1 MLIRFDRGGKKKKK
15 EETEREEK
23 YNNVLNLNN
32 MLANSNGKKH
42 QFRGKESGQNCIT
55 EYES

>member
-1 MLIRFDRGGKKKKK
+1 MSK
-15 EETEREEK
+15 REEK

-42 QFRGKESGQNCIT
+42 QFRGMESGQNCIMR
-55 EYES
+55 YES